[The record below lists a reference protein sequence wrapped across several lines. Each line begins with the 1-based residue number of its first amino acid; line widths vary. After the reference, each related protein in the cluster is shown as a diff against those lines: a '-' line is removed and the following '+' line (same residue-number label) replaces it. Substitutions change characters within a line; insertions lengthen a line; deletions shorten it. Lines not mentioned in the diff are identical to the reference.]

1 MAEPAPFRRAR
12 DAGQIKA
19 TGVTNSILVAA
30 IGFGLVSASTIA
42 LAAIGFTLQTGIS
55 NIFNFA
61 YGDILIAG
69 AYGGYVA
76 NHAGAG
82 IVLCIVTGAVVG
94 AVLSVAANRFIFS
107 RFLDRG
113 VSRFGMLIV
122 CLWTGVVLQN
132 ILLAVFGDH
141 FFTYNFNEGGPLSA
155 LRGSGLLLNATQVIV
170 IGLTVALI
178 LALYAFLEFTQLG
191 QAMRATSSNSTLA
204 RISGINTK
212 RVIDLTWILSG
223 AMCGLAGVVF
233 AITVGAF
240 QSTSGEGFLVIV
252 FAAAMLGGLGK
263 PFGAAVGAL
272 IVGVAM
278 EVLAVYIQS
287 DLKEV
292 AAFGILVVLLVFRP
306 QGLFGR
312 ATSSREA
319 AT

>member
-1 MAEPAPFRRAR
+1 
-12 DAGQIKA
+12 
-19 TGVTNSILVAA
+19 
-30 IGFGLVSASTIA
+30 
-42 LAAIGFTLQTGIS
+42 
-55 NIFNFA
+55 
-61 YGDILIAG
+61 
-69 AYGGYVA
+69 
-76 NHAGAG
+76 
-82 IVLCIVTGAVVG
+82 VL
-94 AVLSVAANRFIFS
+94 ANRLIFA
-107 RFLDRG
+107 RFLERG

-141 FFTYNFNEGGPLSA
+141 FFSYNFNEGGPLSA
-155 LRGSGLLLNATQVIV
+155 FRGSGLLLTGTQVIV
-170 IGLTVALI
+170 VGGTLVLI
-178 LALYAFLEFTQLG
+178 VFLYAFLEYTQLG

-204 RISGINTK
+204 RISGINTR
-212 RVIDLTWILSG
+212 RVIDATWALSG
-223 AMCGLAGVVF
+223 ALCGLAGVVF

-292 AAFGILVVLLVFRP
+292 AAFAILVTLLVFRP
-306 QGLFGR
+306 QGIFGK
-312 ATSSREA
+312 ATTAREA